1 MGDLY
6 GELMAKNGTEQDIFS
21 WDLVELNLRE
31 WAI

>member
-1 MGDLY
+1 MVMNGD
-6 GELMAKNGTEQDIFS
+6 LMAKNGTEKEILS